1 MQKKKMDFS
10 PHILK
15 FFAISK
21 SGVTVLYQG
30 TAVRSN

>member
-1 MQKKKMDFS
+1 MQKKVMDFS

-15 FFAISK
+15 FLIRK